1 MKWFKHDSDANLDDK
16 LQHLMLDYGLE
27 GYGLYWYCL
36 ELIANK
42 FEINN
47 INFNLKHDARI
58 IAKNT
63 GSSEEKV
70 GKMMSRMVELGLFTQ
85 SQGIISC
92 LKLGHRFEMSSTSN
106 PKMRGVIAKLK
117 AKYAEKNEAVMIEKK
132 EKKEKKSLGSNETL
146 FVEFWKIYPHR
157 NGKSVTKPQ
166 SLQWWLE
173 QTDDTITM
181 VLKGARNYRKYIEQC
196 HKDNKFNGG
205 IPDPIRFLK
214 NKRYEDYQT
223 QNDAKNRMVIENKLA
238 KQDSNFYNLT
248 KEEQNERINSYSE

>member
-70 GKMMSRMVELGLFTQ
+70 SKMMTRMVDLGLFTQ

-92 LKLGHRFEMSSTSN
+92 LKLGHRFEGSSTSN
-106 PKMRGVIAKLK
+106 PKMRNVIAKLK
-117 AKYAEKNEAVMIEKK
+117 SKYAESHDSVMIEKK
-132 EKKEKKSLGSNETL
+132 EKKEKKEVENNEAL
-146 FVEFWKIYPHR
+146 FVEFWKLYPHR
-157 NGKSVTKPQ
+157 NGVGLTKPQ
-166 SLQWWLE
+166 SLEWWNTQPL
-173 QTDDTITM
+173 DTLTM
-181 VLKGARNYRKYIEQC
+181 VLDGTKKFKAYIEKC
-196 HKDNKFNGG
+196 HKDNVFNGG
-205 IPDPIRFLK
+205 IPDPINYLN
-214 NKRYEDYQT
+214 NKRYKDDFKVVRKKSAYD
-223 QNDAKNRMVIENKLA
+223 NIK
-238 KQDSNFYNLT
+238 
-248 KEEQNERINSYSE
+248 